1 MYENDNKGTSVMTP
15 HKKIIVTGGAGF
27 IGSTLIRR
35 IIDFKSWRI
44 LNLDKLTYAGNLTSL
59 AAIEKHPNYSF
70 VHADICDRVM
80 VKRVFNEFQP
90 DGIIHLAAESHV
102 DRSID
107 RPADFMTTN
116 ILGTYTLLEV
126 TKDYLK
132 SPRGRELRDFR
143 FHHVSTD
150 EVYGSLGTTGR
161 FNEESAYRPNSP
173 YSASKASSDHLVR
186 AWHNTYKL
194 PFVMT
199 HCSNNYG
206 PFQHPEKL
214 IPRMILNALAE
225 KPLPIYG
232 DGRHIRDWIF
242 VDDNV
247 DAILSVFERGD
258 NGETYSIAGHCE
270 KETLDVGRMICAIL
284 NEKRPRAGGQ
294 RYEDLISFVAD
305 RPGHDF
311 RYSFDCTK
319 IKTKLDWTPK
329 ERFDAG
335 LKKTVNWYLD
345 NISWCHKHS

>member
-1 MYENDNKGTSVMTP
+1 MTQY
-15 HKKIIVTGGAGF
+15 KKIIVTGGAGF
-27 IGSTLIRR
+27 IGSALIRR
-35 IIDFKSWRI
+35 IVAFKNWRI

-59 AAIEKHPNYSF
+59 AEIENHPNYSF

-80 VKRVFNEFQP
+80 IERVFNEFQP

-126 TKDYLK
+126 TKDYLG
-132 SPRGRELRDFR
+132 SSRGSGASKFR

-150 EVYGSLGTTGR
+150 EVYGSLGNTGR
-161 FNEESAYRPNSP
+161 FNEESPYRPNSP

-186 AWHNTYKL
+186 AWHNTYNL

-247 DAILSVFERGD
+247 DAMLSVFEYGD
-258 NGETYSIAGHCE
+258 VGQTYSVAGHCE
-270 KETLDVGRMICAIL
+270 KENLDVVRMICMIL
-284 NEKRPRAGGQ
+284 NEKRPRSGGR

-311 RYSFDCTK
+311 RYSLDCTK
-319 IKTKLDWTPK
+319 LRTKLGWTPK
-329 ERFDAG
+329 ERFDDG
-335 LKKTVNWYLD
+335 LKKTVDWYL
-345 NISWCHKHS
+345 NNLNWCHKHA

>member
-1 MYENDNKGTSVMTP
+1 MTSQ
-15 HKKIIVTGGAGF
+15 KKIIVTGGAGF
-27 IGSTLIRR
+27 IGSALIRK
-35 IIDFKSWRI
+35 IVEFKDWRVI
-44 LNLDKLTYAGNLTSL
+44 NIDKLTYAGNLQSL
-59 AAIEKHPNYSF
+59 NAIEKHPNYSF

-80 VKRVFNEFQP
+80 IERVFNEFQP
-90 DGIIHLAAESHV
+90 DGVIHLAAESHV

-126 TKDYLK
+126 TKDYLN
-132 SPRGRELRDFR
+132 SSRSRELQKFR

-161 FNEESAYRPNSP
+161 FNESSPYRPNSP

-214 IPRMILNALAE
+214 IPRMILNALEE

-247 DAILSVFERGD
+247 DAILSVFERGN

-270 KETLDVGRMICAIL
+270 KENLDVVRMICEIL
-284 NEKRPRAGGQ
+284 NETRPRAGGQ
-294 RYEDLISFVAD
+294 LYEDLISFVAD

-319 IKTKLDWTPK
+319 IKTELGWTPK
-329 ERFDAG
+329 EGFDAG
-335 LKKTVNWYLD
+335 LKKTVEWYLD
-345 NISWCHKHS
+345 NISWYN

>member
-1 MYENDNKGTSVMTP
+1 MTSQ
-15 HKKIIVTGGAGF
+15 KKIIVTGGAGF
-27 IGSTLIRR
+27 IGSALIRK
-35 IIDFKSWRI
+35 IVEFKDWRVI
-44 LNLDKLTYAGNLTSL
+44 NIDKLTYAGNLQSL
-59 AAIEKHPNYSF
+59 NAIEKHPNYSF

-80 VKRVFNEFQP
+80 IERVFNEFQP
-90 DGIIHLAAESHV
+90 DGVIHLAAESHV

-116 ILGTYTLLEV
+116 IQGTYTLLEV
-126 TKDYLK
+126 TKDYLN
-132 SPRGRELRDFR
+132 SSRSRELQNFR

-161 FNEESAYRPNSP
+161 FNESSPYRPNSP

-214 IPRMILNALAE
+214 IPRMILNALEE

-247 DAILSVFERGD
+247 DAILSVFERGN

-270 KETLDVGRMICAIL
+270 KENLDVVRMICEIL
-284 NEKRPRAGGQ
+284 NETRPRAGGQ
-294 RYEDLISFVAD
+294 LYEDLISFVAD

-319 IKTKLDWTPK
+319 IKTELGWTPK
-329 ERFDAG
+329 EGFDAG
-335 LKKTVNWYLD
+335 LKKTVEWYLD
-345 NISWCHKHS
+345 NISLYN